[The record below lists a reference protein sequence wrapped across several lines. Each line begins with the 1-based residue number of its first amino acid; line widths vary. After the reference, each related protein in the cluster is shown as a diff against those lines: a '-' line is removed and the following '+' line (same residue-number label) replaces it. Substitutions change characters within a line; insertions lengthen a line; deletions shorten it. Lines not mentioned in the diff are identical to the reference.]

1 MDFLAEGARDALQL
15 LLSGDAEVY
24 HAIFVSL
31 LCSVTAVAL
40 AALMGI
46 PYGTWLGLERR
57 PFGGLQVL
65 ALRLGMFVP
74 TVVLGLLVYAFL
86 SRRGL
91 FGSLDLLYTKQAI
104 IVGEFLLAFP
114 ILGTFAHAAARERG
128 PRVAETVRTLGAR
141 PWQVLRAV
149 ISENRLVLVGATLAA
164 FARCLTELGISINV
178 GGTFRL
184 KTETLPT
191 KIATELSGGDFARA
205 VACGIVLMVVAMV
218 PGFIAFG
225 LTRGKRT

>member
-1 MDFLAEGARDALQL
+1 VDFLADGVQDAFQL
-15 LLSGDAEVY
+15 LVHGDGEVY

-31 LCSVTAVAL
+31 LCSVTAVGL
-40 AALMGI
+40 AALVGI

-57 PFGGLQVL
+57 TLGSVQVL

-91 FGSLDLLYTKQAI
+91 FGSMDLLYTKQAI
-104 IVGEFLLAFP
+104 VIGEFLLAFP
-114 ILGTFAHAAARERG
+114 ILGTFAHAAAQERG
-128 PRVAETVRTLGAR
+128 PRIAETARTLGAR

-149 ISENRLVLVGATLAA
+149 ISENRLVLIGAGLAA
-164 FARCLTELGISINV
+164 FARCLTELGISINA
-178 GGTFRL
+178 GGTFRM

-191 KIATELSGGDFARA
+191 KITTELSGGDFARA
-205 VACGIVLMVVAMV
+205 VACGVVLMLVAMV
-218 PGFIAFG
+218 PGFVAFG
-225 LTRGKRT
+225 MTRRRRS